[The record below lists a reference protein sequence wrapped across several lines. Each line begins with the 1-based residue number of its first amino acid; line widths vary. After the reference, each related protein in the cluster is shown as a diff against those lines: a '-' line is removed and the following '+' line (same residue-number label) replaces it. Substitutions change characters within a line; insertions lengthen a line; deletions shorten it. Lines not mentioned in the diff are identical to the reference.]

1 MDSQATVS
9 QEDTSQTSGE
19 EGNPLVSFLEDIIRR
34 RKRRRSQ
41 LAKDIGV
48 SHPTVLRWLSGEDI
62 PSILSCR
69 KLAAY
74 SGLHVGKVLAIAGHL
89 PALAQTG
96 PDEWP
101 EFHEYM
107 RGKYPAVDED
117 LVSAF
122 EDYIERRTGR

>member
-9 QEDTSQTSGE
+9 QEHTSQTSGE
-19 EGNPLVSFLEDIIRR
+19 KGTPLVSFLEDIMRR
-34 RKRRRSQ
+34 RKRLPCQS
-41 LAKDIGV
+41 AKDIGV
-48 SHPTVLRWLSGEDI
+48 SQPTVLRWLSGEDI
-62 PSILSCR
+62 PSTLSCR

-74 SGLHVGKVLAIAGHL
+74 SGVPVQKVLAIAGHV
-89 PALAQTG
+89 PAVAQTV

-101 EFHEYM
+101 QFREYM

>member
-1 MDSQATVS
+1 
-9 QEDTSQTSGE
+9 
-19 EGNPLVSFLEDIIRR
+19 
-34 RKRRRSQ
+34 

-62 PSILSCR
+62 PSTLSCR

-74 SGLHVGKVLAIAGHL
+74 SGVHVAKVLAIAGHL
-89 PALAQTG
+89 PAVAQTV

-101 EFHEYM
+101 EFREYM

>member
-1 MDSQATVS
+1 MESQATVS

-19 EGNPLVSFLEDIIRR
+19 EGNPLVSFLEDIMRR
-34 RKRRRSQ
+34 RKRLPSQ

-48 SHPTVLRWLSGEDI
+48 SHPTIGRWLSGEDI
-62 PSILSCR
+62 PSTLSCR

-74 SGLHVGKVLAIAGHL
+74 SGLYVGKVLAIAGHL
-89 PALAQTG
+89 PALAQTV
-96 PDEWP
+96 PDECP
-101 EFHEYM
+101 EFREYM